1 MNIDSERMNM
11 AELNYAI
18 EYFKQ
23 SMYDEGDSFLY
34 SYMRSEGKTD
44 NTEKLYKKILA
55 CRNSYINKKE
65 EKSPVLLTL
74 KPDKNISN

>member
-44 NTEKLYKKILA
+44 NTEKLYKK
-55 CRNSYINKKE
+55 S
-65 EKSPVLLTL
+65 
-74 KPDKNISN
+74 